1 MLKKRLSA
9 ILLCICIL
17 SPSIAF
23 ATTSSDLSAN
33 TKTTTNTANTHTAN
47 IDTLISEATPT
58 SNLPELYKPT
68 SQPGPSLWSKE
79 ANGSGDETAT
89 QTVSSKDIRKYATN
103 QILPK
108 IAIRL
113 VAFISVASLVG
124 LMYAGYLYLSAIG
137 TTENYN
143 TAKSVIIYSILGL
156 VIALLAYAIVQ
167 IVFTLPLTPTR

>member
-33 TKTTTNTANTHTAN
+33 TKTTTNTANIN
-47 IDTLISEATPT
+47 TLISA
-58 SNLPELYKPT
+58 SNLPPLYKPN

-79 ANGSGDETAT
+79 ANGSKQQTAK

>member
-33 TKTTTNTANTHTAN
+33 TKTTTNTANIN
-47 IDTLISEATPT
+47 TLISDAPTT
-58 SNLPELYKPT
+58 SNLPSLYKPK

-79 ANGSGDETAT
+79 ANGNGEETAK
-89 QTVSSKDIRKYATN
+89 QTVSSKQIREYTTN
-103 QILPK
+103 KILPK

>member
-1 MLKKRLSA
+1 MFKKRLSA

-33 TKTTTNTANTHTAN
+33 AKITTNTTNTHTAN
-47 IDTLISEATPT
+47 IDTLISA

-68 SQPGPSLWSKE
+68 SQPGPKLRDASKK
-79 ANGSGDETAT
+79 
-89 QTVSSKDIRKYATN
+89 QTVTSSQLREYTTN
-103 QILPK
+103 KILPK